1 MFAAWY
7 LSQSEPVA
15 DVDLCPCTK
24 LGVAADQSANGVR
37 RAMAM
42 IDCNLGA
49 PVAPIRDG
57 TRPGIVDA
65 TVRENE

>member
-1 MFAAWY
+1 MFAAWH
-7 LSQSEPVA
+7 LSQSGPVA
-15 DVDLCPCTK
+15 DVDLCPRTK
-24 LGVAADQSANGVR
+24 LGLAADQSANGVR
-37 RAMAM
+37 RAVAM

-49 PVAPIRDG
+49 PAAAIRDA